1 MNQVIPRNQASNA
14 YQKLEFAQFDAPPAP
29 PPQVEA
35 EPMASEDG
43 AENGP
48 LEIAPGVQLPTLE
61 DLERI
66 QQDAHREGYA
76 AGYEEG
82 SARGRM
88 EAAELHQ
95 LVEALDQAMSRL
107 DQQVAEEIQALAI
120 EIARQVVRDTL
131 AVKPEALLAVVR
143 EALLQLPQQAAAVHV
158 HPDDADMLRRYLN
171 EHYEEISHRIVE
183 DSNISPGGCMVE
195 SAGAIVDAQV
205 QTRWRRVVENL
216 SPNAAKHLDDPAE
229 KD

>member
-1 MNQVIPRNQASNA
+1 MNQVISRNQASSA
-14 YQKLEFAQFDAPPAP
+14 YQRLEFDKFDSPSPPPAA
-29 PPQVEA
+29 EA
-35 EPMASEDG
+35 ESSVSVDAIEQ
-43 AENGP
+43 EGP

-66 QQDAHREGYA
+66 QEDARREGYA

-95 LVEALDQAMSRL
+95 MVEELDKAMSNF

-131 AVKPEALLAVVR
+131 QTQPEALLAVVR
-143 EALLQLPQQAAAVHV
+143 EALLQLPQQSATVHV
-158 HPDDADMLRRYLN
+158 NPEDADMLRRYLG
-171 EHYEEISHRIVE
+171 EHYDGIHHRVAE
-183 DSNISPGGCMVE
+183 DSSVAQGGCLIE
-195 SAGAIVDAQV
+195 SAGAMIDAQIH
-205 QTRWRRVVENL
+205 TRWRRVVEHL
-216 SPNAAKHLDDPAE
+216 AKPAAKYLDE
-229 KD
+229 